1 MAHWVMHPEEVVVF
15 DANARHLDVSIR
27 DLMQAA
33 GQALAA
39 ETVRLVE
46 TSEAPEHREIW
57 ILCGPGNNGGDGFAA
72 ALSLHESGH
81 AVRLIASH
89 VTQKGQAAESFR
101 NACRETPLSID
112 VWPMVPIESKPRAII
127 DCLLGAG
134 AGGSAPRG
142 DVSELL
148 EWIRPYSAS
157 VNVIACDLP
166 TGFGTNTVLS
176 ATSTVTFH
184 AEKIGMR
191 DATGS
196 MFSTIGSLRVA
207 PLPWP
212 DEVLDCGPGD
222 ALRYPPLD
230 PDARKGDRGRLLIV
244 GGGPYHGAPILSGDA
259 AARSGCDL
267 VHVAMPSEARSR
279 ADWPPHLIPESIPD
293 EVSLTIDSV
302 EHLLGRILS
311 GRGVQAMVIGPGLG
325 RGDRVAKA
333 VERLIEVAIE
343 KSVPLVIDADAISV
357 LPKGRWPD
365 GMIGILTPHLREAE
379 EWIGSEPAAIREE
392 LDQSTNPEDR
402 VVLLTGPVDRLF
414 GPHGRG
420 ALGTGGHPRMAVGGT
435 GDLLAGICGG
445 LLAQGMAPWPAARLA
460 SALLREAGA
469 AAALERGPG
478 LVAGD
483 VPPHIA
489 STLTNWI

>member
-1 MAHWVMHPEEVVVF
+1 MANWAMHPAEVEVF
-15 DANARHLDVSIR
+15 DANARHLDVSIQ

-33 GQALAA
+33 GQALTA
-39 ETVRLVE
+39 ETIRIVE
-46 TSEAPEHREIW
+46 ASEAPEHREIW

-81 AVRLIASH
+81 SVRLIASH
-89 VTQKGQAAESFR
+89 VTQKGESAESFR
-101 NACRETPLSID
+101 NACREASLPID
-112 VWPMVPIESKPRAII
+112 VWPMVPLESKPRAII
-127 DCLLGAG
+127 DSLLGAG
-134 AGGSAPRG
+134 AVGSVPRG

-148 EWIRPYSAS
+148 EWTRPYSAS

-166 TGFGTNTVLS
+166 TGFGTDAVLS

-191 DATGS
+191 DATGTIIP
-196 MFSTIGSLRVA
+196 TIGHLRVA

-244 GGGPYHGAPILSGDA
+244 GGGPYHGAPILAGDA

-279 ADWPPHLIPESIPD
+279 AEWPPHLIPESIPD
-293 EVSLTIDSV
+293 EVSLTLDSV
-302 EHLLGRILS
+302 EHLLGRVLS

-325 RGDRVAKA
+325 RGEEVSKA
-333 VERLIEVAIE
+333 VERLIEVAVE
-343 KSVPLVIDADAISV
+343 ESVPVVIDADAISV
-357 LPKGRWPD
+357 LPKGRWPA
-365 GMIGILTPHLREAE
+365 GMVGIITPHSREAE
-379 EWIGSEPAAIREE
+379 EWIGSEPAAIRNE
-392 LDQSTNPEDR
+392 LDQADDPEAR

-414 GPHGRG
+414 GPQSRG
-420 ALGTGGHPRMAVGGT
+420 ALGTGGNPRMAVGGT

-460 SALLREAGA
+460 SALLREAGNA
-469 AAALERGPG
+469 TALERGPG
-478 LVAGD
+478 LVASD

-489 STLTNWI
+489 STLANWI

>member
-1 MAHWVMHPEEVVVF
+1 MDHWVMHPDEVAVF

-39 ETVRLVE
+39 ETIRIVE
-46 TSEAPEHREIW
+46 ASEAPEHREIW
-57 ILCGPGNNGGDGFAA
+57 VLCGSGNNGGDGFAA
-72 ALSLHESGH
+72 ALALHESGH

-89 VTQKGQAAESFR
+89 VTQKGEAAEYFR
-101 NACRETPLSID
+101 NMCREVSLPID
-112 VWPMVPIESKPRAII
+112 VWPIVPNESKPRAIV
-127 DCLLGAG
+127 DALLGAG
-134 AGGSAPRG
+134 TGGSIPRG

-148 EWIRPYSAS
+148 EWARPFSDI

-166 TGFGTNTVLS
+166 TGFGTDVVLS

-191 DATGS
+191 DAAGS
-196 MFSTIGSLRVA
+196 MNSTIGLLRVA

-230 PDARKGDRGRLLIV
+230 SDARKGDRGRLLIV

-267 VHVAMPSEARSR
+267 VHVAMPGDARARSE
-279 ADWPPHLIPESIPD
+279 WPSHLIPESIPD
-293 EVSLTIDSV
+293 EVSLTLDSV

-325 RGDRVAKA
+325 RGDGVAKA
-333 VERLIEVAIE
+333 VERLIQVAIE
-343 KSVPLVIDADAISV
+343 ESVPLVIDADAISV
-357 LPKGRWPD
+357 LPKERWPD
-365 GMIGILTPHLREAE
+365 GMIGIVTPHLREAE
-379 EWIGSEPAAIREE
+379 EWIGSEPATIREE
-392 LDQSTNPEDR
+392 LDRSTNPEDR

-414 GPHGRG
+414 GSHGRG

>member
-1 MAHWVMHPEEVVVF
+1 MANWAMHPDEVEVF
-15 DANARHLDVSIR
+15 DANARHLDVSIQ

-39 ETVRLVE
+39 ETVRIVE
-46 TSEAPEHREIW
+46 ASEAPEHREIW

-81 AVRLIASH
+81 SVRLIASH
-89 VTQKGQAAESFR
+89 VTQKGESAESFR
-101 NACRETPLSID
+101 NACREASLPID
-112 VWPMVPIESKPRAII
+112 VWPMIPLESKPRAII
-127 DCLLGAG
+127 DSLLGAG
-134 AGGSAPRG
+134 AVGSVPRG

-148 EWIRPYSAS
+148 EWTRPYSAS

-166 TGFGTNTVLS
+166 TGFGTDAVLP

-191 DATGS
+191 DATGTIIP
-196 MFSTIGSLRVA
+196 TIGHLRVA

-222 ALRYPPLD
+222 ALRYPPLN

-244 GGGPYHGAPILSGDA
+244 GGGPYHGAPILAGDA

-279 ADWPPHLIPESIPD
+279 AEWPPHLIPESIPD
-293 EVSLTIDSV
+293 EVSLTLDSV
-302 EHLLGRILS
+302 EHLLGRVLS

-325 RGDRVAKA
+325 RGEEVSKA
-333 VERLIEVAIE
+333 VERLIEMAVE
-343 KSVPLVIDADAISV
+343 ESVPVVIDADAISV
-357 LPKGRWPD
+357 LPKGRWPA
-365 GMIGILTPHLREAE
+365 GMVGIITPHSRESE
-379 EWIGSEPAAIREE
+379 EWIGSEPAAIRNE
-392 LDQSTNPEDR
+392 LDQADDPEAR

-414 GPHGRG
+414 GPQSRG
-420 ALGTGGHPRMAVGGT
+420 ALGTGGNPRMAVGGT

-460 SALLREAGA
+460 SALLREAGNA
-469 AAALERGPG
+469 TALERGPG
-478 LVAGD
+478 LVASD

-489 STLTNWI
+489 STLANWI